1 MRWTAKPLGAMLIA
15 DKPSLSS
22 PLNCT
27 IDGGLQSMIR
37 NMALN
42 FVIKWNYGFVER
54 RVGRRSQWQW
64 SGNFSISGHRVPRP
78 PLSAHHTNIS
88 SASQCFLYQLPLPSG
103 NSFLLSDFV
112 FPDQDFLF
120 SHFHFSSPQVWLIR
134 GEDGEVSIFGRKWNF
149 LMRWQSKGRGKIEHP
164 PK

>member
-78 PLSAHHTNIS
+78 PAKRPPHQYFLCVTMFFLSVATAIWKLIFTFGFCIS
-88 SASQCFLYQLPLPSG
+88 RPRFSIFTFPFLLPS
-103 NSFLLSDFV
+103 SLIDTRRRWWS
-112 FPDQDFLF
+112 
-120 SHFHFSSPQVWLIR
+120 FHFRKEMEFFDEVAIQ
-134 GEDGEVSIFGRKWNF
+134 GER
-149 LMRWQSKGRGKIEHP
+149 
-164 PK
+164 